1 MVDLAAR
8 ADAVRDA
15 FRSAYGTAPEGVW
28 AAPGRVNLLGEHT
41 DYEDGLALPVA
52 VDREAL
58 AAVARRPGGRLRC
71 RSAELPGAY
80 ELDLDEIGPGRVTG
94 WPAYVVGAVWALR
107 EAGAGVPSGVGGLD
121 VLVTSDVPL
130 GAGLASSAALT
141 CAVALAVAELAG
153 APLDRRALARAARRA
168 ETDVVG
174 APVGVMDQLAAVSGR
189 AGCALLLD
197 CRSLDVTPLPLRLP
211 QAGLRLVV
219 VDTRVAHAHAGGEY
233 AARRR
238 ACATAAQR
246 LRVPALRDAALADVE
261 RRLDGEP
268 RRCARHVVTEN
279 ARVAAAPALVA
290 ALDRTDA
297 QEALGALFAASHASL
312 RDDLRVSC
320 PELDAAVAALLRGG
334 AVAARMTGGGF
345 GGCAVA
351 LVPDGAVAGLVRDVP
366 AAVRSAGL
374 REPRVLELV
383 PSDGAR
389 RVG

>member
-1 MVDLAAR
+1 MVDLPAR
-8 ADAVRDA
+8 ARGLTAA
-15 FRSAYGTAPEGVW
+15 FRQAYGTAPQGVW

-58 AAVARRPGGRLRC
+58 AAVARRTGGRLRC

-80 ELDLDEIGPGRVTG
+80 EADLDDLGPSWVTG
-94 WPAYVVGAVWALR
+94 WPAYVAGVLWALR
-107 EAGAGVPSGVGGLD
+107 EEGVAVPGLD

-141 CAVALAVAELAG
+141 CAVALAVADLAG
-153 APLDRRALARAARRA
+153 GPLDRGALARAARRA

-197 CRSLDVTPLPLRLP
+197 CRSLEVTPLALRLP
-211 QAGLRLVV
+211 EAGLRLVV

-238 ACATAAQR
+238 ACAAAAQR
-246 LRVPALRDAALADVE
+246 LGVPALRDAALDDVE
-261 RRLDGEP
+261 RRLDGEL

-279 ARVAAAPALVA
+279 ARVAAAVGLLGQ
-290 ALDRTDA
+290 LDRPDA
-297 QEALGALFAASHASL
+297 REALGALFAASHTSL

-320 PELDAAVAALLRGG
+320 PELDAAVAAALRCG

-351 LVPDGAVAGLVRDVP
+351 LVPDDAVAGLVRDVP
-366 AAVRSAGL
+366 AAVRAAGL

-389 RVG
+389 RAG